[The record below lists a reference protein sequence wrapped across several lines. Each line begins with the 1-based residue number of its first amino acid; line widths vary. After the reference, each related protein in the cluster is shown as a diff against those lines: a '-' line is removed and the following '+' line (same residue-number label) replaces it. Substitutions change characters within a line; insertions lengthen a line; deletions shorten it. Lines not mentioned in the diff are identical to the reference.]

1 MISVICRDG
10 KFLAKGTF
18 SIGIAGTFENKDYGE
33 GNIEIEYDLDNTFK
47 HMDSGYSWMEPLKS
61 VLENIPKDGDSVA
74 KALEDYYNSK
84 ELMIKKNV
92 KQINDYFL
100 YRLILDFADC
110 AYPFWETDEAV
121 LPEFRNKY
129 SEEDFEA
136 IYDND
141 ELNNAIYA
149 LFDDFDESPND
160 GSIEKTDVES
170 LARKLFPMF
179 NFDGLIQ
186 SINPDGLNFSGGMMQ
201 VQFSDSWGYNF
212 FCSAYEEFDEN
223 LAPHDWHNF

>member
-18 SIGIAGTFENKDYGE
+18 SIGIAGTFENMDYGE
-33 GNIEIEYDLDNTFK
+33 GNIEIEYDLDTTFR

-61 VLENIPKDGDSVA
+61 VLENVPKDGDSVA
-74 KALEDYYNSK
+74 KALEDYYNNK
-84 ELMIKKNV
+84 ELMIKNNV

-100 YRLILDFADC
+100 YRLIRNFADC
-110 AYPFWETDEAV
+110 EYPFWETYEAV
-121 LPEFRNKY
+121 LPEFRDKY
-129 SEEDFEA
+129 SDKDFEA

-149 LFDDFDESPND
+149 LCDDFNESPND
-160 GSIEKTDVES
+160 GSVEKTDVEG
-170 LARKLFPMF
+170 LARNLFPMF

-186 SINPDGLNFSGGMMQ
+186 SINPDDLNFSGGMLQ